1 MNIHYK
7 KIFFFSLLV
16 LLLIPNII
24 QSQQIQFFLNKE
36 GKMLHIDVVND
47 YCIMASMD
55 SEGKLLASNAF
66 SMIDKIND
74 RVKSVY
80 YRGLTIN
87 FDFFFKRLDEISYE
101 SYKYKFSYSFERLAE
116 IKGTESIVINHSFG
130 EIRSVSGKISGF
142 KILVEY

>member
-7 KIFFFSLLV
+7 KIFFFFFLFF
-16 LLLIPNII
+16 LLIPNIL
-24 QSQQIQFFLNKE
+24 QSQQIQFFLTKE
-36 GKMLHIDVVND
+36 GKVIHIDAVND

-101 SYKYKFSYSFERLAE
+101 THKYKFSYSFDRLSEINGNERM
-116 IKGTESIVINHSFG
+116 VIDYSFG
-130 EIRSVSGKISGF
+130 QVQGVSGKITGF